1 MSGSFGRQISLNLSL
16 VANQFICRAR
26 WAPDSGHVMAVATNA
41 FVKIFDLSKDVI
53 SPVYN
58 FKPVTGVIVDF
69 AFFRDKGEL
78 HLAVLVDEGVIY
90 IQQLGKKIAKLK
102 LFHVKKL
109 DHIQITIVQL
119 KSMVSFIFRMICNFV
134 SRLRAQAF
142 RYIFQWP
149 LRRCLYRLKALKIN
163 LIFILIVFLRSRN
176 DTRSGMHQVRVSLVS
191 STLF

>member
-53 SPVYN
+53 SPAYN

-90 IQQLGKKIAKLK
+90 IQQLGKNIAKLK
-102 LFHVKKL
+102 TFVFKNR
-109 DHIQITIVQL
+109 IT
-119 KSMVSFIFRMICNFV
+119 FR
-134 SRLRAQAF
+134 
-142 RYIFQWP
+142 
-149 LRRCLYRLKALKIN
+149 
-163 LIFILIVFLRSRN
+163 
-176 DTRSGMHQVRVSLVS
+176 
-191 STLF
+191 